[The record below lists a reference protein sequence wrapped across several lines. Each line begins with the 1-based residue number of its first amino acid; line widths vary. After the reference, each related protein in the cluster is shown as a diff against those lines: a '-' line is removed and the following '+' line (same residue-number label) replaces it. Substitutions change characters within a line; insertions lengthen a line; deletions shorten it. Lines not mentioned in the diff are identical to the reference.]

1 MNGNVVIIEKM
12 ENGDLVQ
19 IDEREW
25 NTWMITML
33 EHANYLLVADKEY
46 EMVEGR
52 LNVSTGK
59 MEIMVISIQ

>member
-19 IDEREW
+19 IDERDW
-25 NTWMITML
+25 NTWMISML
-33 EHANYLLVADKEY
+33 EHSNYLLVADKEY

-59 MEIMVISIQ
+59 MEIMVISIR

>member
-12 ENGDLVQ
+12 ENGDMVQ
-19 IDEREW
+19 IDERDW
-25 NTWMITML
+25 NTWMIAML
-33 EHANYLLVADKEY
+33 EHSNYLLVEDKEY

-59 MEIMVISIQ
+59 MEIMVISIR

>member
-1 MNGNVVIIEKM
+1 MNGNVVVIEKM

-19 IDEREW
+19 IDERDW
-25 NTWMITML
+25 STWMIAML
-33 EHANYLLVADKEY
+33 EHANYLLVLDKEY

-59 MEIMVISIQ
+59 MEIMVISIR

>member
-19 IDEREW
+19 IDERDW
-25 NTWMITML
+25 NTWMISML
-33 EHANYLLVADKEY
+33 EHSNYLLVADKEY

-59 MEIMVISIQ
+59 MELMVISIR

>member
-1 MNGNVVIIEKM
+1 MDGNVVIIEKM

-19 IDEREW
+19 IDERDW
-25 NTWMITML
+25 NTWMIAML

-59 MEIMVISIQ
+59 MEIMVISIR